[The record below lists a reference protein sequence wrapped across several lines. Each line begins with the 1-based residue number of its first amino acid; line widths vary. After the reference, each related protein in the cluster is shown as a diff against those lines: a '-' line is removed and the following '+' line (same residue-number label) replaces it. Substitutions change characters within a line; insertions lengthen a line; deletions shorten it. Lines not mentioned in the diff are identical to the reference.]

1 MSTNF
6 HVGSKSRDVID
17 DSPERTV
24 SKRLSTTNEE
34 EPKLPAKAYAF
45 EAKTKTL
52 SSSTVR
58 SAPQLLPKQTS
69 NIDRISQLQ
78 QSSGDYHKI
87 RKAFPSFRPSFR
99 PQNALQPQ
107 RLLTGVGM
115 RPANSLLRIDQSIH
129 ESKQHK
135 QNREYSNKNIDNSDT
150 ITKINQHR
158 ILSNVEHA
166 SNYQGM
172 KSLISKD
179 KTVSSSIPSASCL
192 AGKSNDYETD
202 RLNVSDNNFL
212 VNQQS
217 NNLRSDTPQLT
228 AITASTAAAAAATA
242 AAAAA
247 TATATAA
254 AVVKKDVLLGINAS
268 VQSAGP
274 QYQRESL
281 QNIRHVEEYS
291 QISARYQN
299 VQTGTGNTS
308 RLDSSGKTVD
318 CDGPRSEHRYQNVGT
333 LHVPTPYMSQEV
345 SKAIPVVNNDNF
357 VRNSSKNKGGTCK
370 AGRPKSA
377 LAAKMKRR
385 RDIGDRREQSM
396 YDDRKMAGTYGS
408 VPHSNGQREDQVGAS
423 D

>member
-1 MSTNF
+1 MSTIF

-24 SKRLSTTNEE
+24 SKRSTTNEE

-52 SSSTVR
+52 SRSTVR
-58 SAPQLLPKQTS
+58 SAPQLLPKPTS

-87 RKAFPSFRPSFR
+87 RKAFPSFRPSFQ
-99 PQNALQPQ
+99 PQNAPQPQ
-107 RLLTGVGM
+107 RLLTGVGTK
-115 RPANSLLRIDQSIH
+115 PANSLLRIDQSIH
-129 ESKQHK
+129 QSKQHK

-158 ILSNVEHA
+158 MLSNLEHA
-166 SNYQGM
+166 QNYQGENYLTTKE
-172 KSLISKD
+172 KSI
-179 KTVSSSIPSASCL
+179 SSSTPSASCL
-192 AGKSNDYETD
+192 AEKSNDYETD
-202 RLNVSDNNFL
+202 RLKVSGNNFL

-217 NNLRSDTPQLT
+217 NNIRSDTPQLS
-228 AITASTAAAAAATA
+228 AMIPAT

-247 TATATAA
+247 TATAAA
-254 AVVKKDVLLGINAS
+254 AVVKKGVLLGVNAS
-268 VQSAGP
+268 VQSEGP

-281 QNIRHVEEYS
+281 QNIRHVEQYF
-291 QISARYQN
+291 QIPARYHN

-318 CDGPRSEHRYQNVGT
+318 CDGPRSEHLYQNVGT
-333 LHVPTPYMSQEV
+333 LHVPTPYRSQEI
-345 SKAIPVVNNDNF
+345 SKAIHVVNNDNF
-357 VRNSSKNKGGTCK
+357 VRNSNKNKGGTCK

-385 RDIGDRREQSM
+385 RDIGDRREQSI
-396 YDDRKMAGTYGS
+396 YDDRKMAGTYGVASS
-408 VPHSNGQREDQVGAS
+408 VPHSDGQREDQVSTS